1 MESISIGNGT
11 KTKTFG
17 LKLPFQ
23 ALAQPLQVL
32 SETELSL
39 KKHAEFVGDSTTT
52 LEKTRRSILY
62 TAVSSLIEI

>member
-39 KKHAEFVGDSTTT
+39 KKHAEFVGDS
-52 LEKTRRSILY
+52 
-62 TAVSSLIEI
+62 AAN